1 MIPVTATGDGN
12 CLFNSANLAICQKET
27 LALELGLRTCFE
39 LAKNRQFYRNHPVLS
54 SSKIPYYGKTR
65 RSGVMSVETLCD
77 LTCFSSR
84 SSELYGEYG
93 FEAAFDREIMRTSKN
108 YSYSGT
114 LQIMALASV
123 LGVPIEA
130 VYPDQNHKLLPV
142 YQNIFRPRPFINPT
156 GSEVVRIL
164 WKNTLGWPDRSKEF
178 VVNHFVPLF
187 NLNEKVSD
195 EPQSSS
201 VTGKDEA
208 QEKTEDAWRMT
219 RRHKEKEA
227 EYEAFGTNPRQRIN
241 QEIARAFKAAKS
253 DQLRK
258 TKI

>member
-93 FEAAFDREIMRTSKN
+93 FEAAFDSEIMRTSKN

-142 YQNIFRPRPFINPT
+142 YQNIFRRRQFINRT

-208 QEKTEDAWRMT
+208 QEKTENAWHVVT
-219 RRHKEKEA
+219 RKRKPSTRHS
-227 EYEAFGTNPRQRIN
+227 
-241 QEIARAFKAAKS
+241 AKIQDS
-253 DQLRK
+253 GSTKKSQGHLRK